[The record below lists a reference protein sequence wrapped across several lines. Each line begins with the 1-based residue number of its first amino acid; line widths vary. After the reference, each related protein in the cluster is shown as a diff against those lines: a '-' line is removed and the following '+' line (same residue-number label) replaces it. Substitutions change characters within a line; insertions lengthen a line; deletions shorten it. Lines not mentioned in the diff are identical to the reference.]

1 MKPHPLKLSRPE
13 GLDCRRLSA
22 AELNEVRFHTNGSVI
37 TPRALGGAAAAA
49 SSTSAGATVVSGK
62 NENGR
67 N

>member
-13 GLDCRRLSA
+13 GLDCHRLSA

-37 TPRALGGAAAAA
+37 TPRALGGAAVAA
-49 SSTSAGATVVSGK
+49 SPSAGATVVRGK